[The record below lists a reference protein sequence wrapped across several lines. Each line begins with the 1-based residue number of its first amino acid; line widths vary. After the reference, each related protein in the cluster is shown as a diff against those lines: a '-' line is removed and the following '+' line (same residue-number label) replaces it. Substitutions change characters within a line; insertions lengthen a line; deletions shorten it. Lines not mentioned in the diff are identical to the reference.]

1 MVDRLDT
8 RPHGAVK
15 LWPIVLLRVY
25 TGVFFAWHGAG
36 KLLRG
41 NFADGM
47 SGFLNGNLESSA
59 TFYRA
64 FIELAVLPNKEL
76 FAALVAWGELAIGV
90 ALVVGFATRYA
101 AFIGAVMVLN
111 FWLAKGGGFLDG
123 SNHDAVWMMI
133 FIVLGLVPAGQVAGL
148 DDGLSDRLRFLR

>member
-1 MVDRLDT
+1 MVERLDT

-25 TGVFFAWHGAG
+25 TGVFFDWHGGG

-64 FIELAVLPNKEL
+64 FIELAVLPNKEV
-76 FAALVAWGELAIGV
+76 FAALVA
-90 ALVVGFATRYA
+90 
-101 AFIGAVMVLN
+101 
-111 FWLAKGGGFLDG
+111 
-123 SNHDAVWMMI
+123 
-133 FIVLGLVPAGQVAGL
+133 
-148 DDGLSDRLRFLR
+148 

>member
-1 MVDRLDT
+1 M
-8 RPHGAVK
+8 
-15 LWPIVLLRVY
+15 
-25 TGVFFAWHGAG
+25 
-36 KLLRG
+36 
-41 NFADGM
+41 
-47 SGFLNGNLESSA
+47 
-59 TFYRA
+59 
-64 FIELAVLPNKEL
+64 
-76 FAALVAWGELAIGV
+76 IG
-90 ALVVGFATRYA
+90 LATRYA